1 MKSTSGCAWRGTD
14 PDREVAIN
22 LFHHRHVVYMITP
35 FSIPCVC
42 VFFLMNSLMKQLIK
56 TNQKRKKKTTFSPLC
71 GHLKLLE
78 RIRKHQNT
86 IKARKSM

>member
-56 TNQKRKKKTTFSPLC
+56 TNQKRKKKQLF
-71 GHLKLLE
+71 HLSVV
-78 RIRKHQNT
+78 I
-86 IKARKSM
+86 